1 MDRSFL
7 DTTWIW
13 HPDWQDH
20 GVNTAGRLVHFRK
33 TIDLTTVPSA
43 PLTIQITADTRY
55 KLFVN
60 SHCLIT
66 GPVKGDEHLWFYD
79 EVDIQPFLT
88 QGLNR
93 ISIRVL
99 RFFHATPYATSF
111 PRLSFPGL
119 FVRTPAPS
127 QDHAALALQ
136 SDASWECAID
146 HTTVLRVDQKEDD
159 FLHIYEDVDASKVSL
174 LDWVPAQPL
183 DLPTSHGLTPPW
195 ILTPR
200 MIPVPE
206 SVPVRP
212 AAIHNLRSPIDYAT
226 WEQIV
231 LGLSGP
237 LRLPAGTSHHIEI
250 EAEHHLTAHITFRFR
265 RPEHAGSVLRIR
277 YSEAYEDEP
286 EFVPYIRRKG
296 DRADFS
302 KALYGPEDRYV
313 FAGRLG
319 AQSSADLGY
328 EPDSNAFEVFS
339 PFHFRT
345 LRYMSIDID
354 VAQNSDLDLVGIGT
368 DEFHYPLD
376 DKSGFDIPSPT
387 EHETTYGSIWATSV
401 RTLRNCMHDCYE
413 DCPFYEQL
421 QYAMDVRSSCLF
433 TYALSG
439 DDRMARQA
447 IVQLHN
453 SYRPSLGL
461 IASRSPSH
469 QLQVIPHFSLFWV
482 CTVADHYLHYGDGSF
497 TRAFLSTCDG
507 ILNSFARRLNPD
519 TGLLSSSLEA
529 IQTHWDFVD
538 WTDEWRP
545 MGIPTA
551 SQRTGT
557 QTFTN
562 FIYAY
567 TLQTIAETVSHLGRP
582 GLAAEYR
589 LRAREI
595 IQATRK
601 HCWLHFAFTDGLAA
615 KADQLLDFSQHNQI
629 WAVLCGAIDGEEA
642 RTLLGRCLLDAT
654 WDSGV
659 TFDTAH
665 IPKFTKVSTAMSFY
679 ALRALS
685 AAGGTLYDQAFH
697 AFWNPWRVQLSQN
710 LTTWCEDE
718 VTLRSDCH
726 AWSSVPLYEFMAE
739 VAGVRPLEPG
749 WTTIACAPRV
759 QLFRSFN
766 AKVALGGRLAPGIA
780 CITWSREDGSK
791 LGRIS
796 ICLQDVSVDNPIRI
810 RLTLPGHHSEE
821 YGVHTISTIFQV
833 E

>member
-20 GVNTAGRLVHFRK
+20 GVDTAGRLVHFRK

-60 SHCLIT
+60 SHCVIT

-79 EVDIQPFLT
+79 EVDIQPFLI

-93 ISIRVL
+93 ISVRVL

-119 FVRTPAPS
+119 FVRTPDPS

-159 FLHIYEDVDASKVSL
+159 FLHIYENVDASKVSL

-183 DLPTSHGLTPPW
+183 DLPTSHGLSPPW

-212 AAIHNLRSPIDYAT
+212 AAIHNVRSPIDHAA
-226 WEQIV
+226 WEQVV

-265 RPEHAGSVLRIR
+265 RPEHAGSILRIR

-296 DRADFS
+296 DRADFG
-302 KALYGPEDRYV
+302 KGLYGPEDRYV

-319 AQSSADLGY
+319 AQGNAELGY
-328 EPDSNAFEVFS
+328 QSDPTAFEVFS

-354 VAQNSDLDLVGIGT
+354 VAQNSDLDMVGIGT

-387 EHETTYGSIWATSV
+387 EHEATYESIWATSV

-433 TYALSG
+433 TFTTHTV
-439 DDRMARQA
+439 QA
-447 IVQLHN
+447 
-453 SYRPSLGL
+453 LGL
-461 IASRSPSH
+461 SPAAAH
-469 QLQVIPHFSLFWV
+469 LI
-482 CTVADHYLHYGDGSF
+482 
-497 TRAFLSTCDG
+497 
-507 ILNSFARRLNPD
+507 
-519 TGLLSSSLEA
+519 
-529 IQTHWDFVD
+529 
-538 WTDEWRP
+538 
-545 MGIPTA
+545 
-551 SQRTGT
+551 
-557 QTFTN
+557 N
-562 FIYAY
+562 F
-567 TLQTIAETVSHLGRP
+567 R
-582 GLAAEYR
+582 
-589 LRAREI
+589 
-595 IQATRK
+595 
-601 HCWLHFAFTDGLAA
+601 
-615 KADQLLDFSQHNQI
+615 
-629 WAVLCGAIDGEEA
+629 
-642 RTLLGRCLLDAT
+642 
-654 WDSGV
+654 
-659 TFDTAH
+659 
-665 IPKFTKVSTAMSFY
+665 
-679 ALRALS
+679 
-685 AAGGTLYDQAFH
+685 
-697 AFWNPWRVQLSQN
+697 
-710 LTTWCEDE
+710 
-718 VTLRSDCH
+718 
-726 AWSSVPLYEFMAE
+726 
-739 VAGVRPLEPG
+739 
-749 WTTIACAPRV
+749 
-759 QLFRSFN
+759 
-766 AKVALGGRLAPGIA
+766 
-780 CITWSREDGSK
+780 
-791 LGRIS
+791 
-796 ICLQDVSVDNPIRI
+796 
-810 RLTLPGHHSEE
+810 
-821 YGVHTISTIFQV
+821 
-833 E
+833 